1 MLGYG
6 FTPRQGYVPQPNL
19 QIKTFFDLNK
29 VLIKQNWRLE
39 TASAQAK
46 SICVD

>member
-29 VLIKQNWRLE
+29 VLKKQSPPAWTN
-39 TASAQAK
+39 AK
-46 SICVD
+46 LNFL